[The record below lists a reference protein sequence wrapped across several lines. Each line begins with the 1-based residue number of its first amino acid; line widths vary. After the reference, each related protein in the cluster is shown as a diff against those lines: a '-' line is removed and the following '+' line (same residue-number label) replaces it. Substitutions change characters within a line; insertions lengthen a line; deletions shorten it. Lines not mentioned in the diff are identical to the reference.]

1 MKSEGSKSENLSVDP
16 ELFSHLPFAF
26 ALMKV
31 KKEEDAI
38 QSVSYAYVNERFCKL
53 SLREASEFL
62 GKDIAEVHGEKAK
75 ETWLGYITEI
85 KARKAPLKGVCYYA
99 PAGSSLNYTISAT
112 QDPSYFTVI
121 YTSAGIKEEEM
132 RQLRSEKL
140 LNEKI
145 LRLAQ
150 KISASA
156 LDEASFAVLLQ
167 AIGTSIGAQRVY
179 FVKLGKNK
187 EIFAQYKAKGNSLD
201 PISPTSE
208 IISGLFSIAEK
219 TGEPLVLNERKSQ
232 AGDRTSLAFLKEGI
246 KTHVAFPFLSE
257 GRLIA
262 CLCADDYPI
271 EKEEE
276 AIKILQNACYFI
288 SYKWSNTLLLK
299 KLRYQARRDQLTG
312 LLNRYGYQEAIQNHF
327 SSDPS
332 SPCVFALI
340 DIDDFKNINDLYG
353 HQAGDSALQK
363 LSSEIV
369 SCFGEEAIC
378 GRYGGDEIAVLLPKT
393 SLNEAKTILET
404 FVASRHSFLSK
415 ASQVDLS
422 FSIGY
427 AAYPE
432 HGRSFSALLSL
443 ADEACYAAKLSGKG
457 CCYAYQR
464 KFDSLDKTTLG
475 FNFHSIAD
483 GLPIPFLLFGEEGE
497 IYYANALCLSL
508 LGHKNLLSLA
518 SEVTMGIY
526 SLFQEKEELASFLKE
541 SDSTKNSVSLT
552 LINGQRVEFV
562 FPRKNDPLPSVHYA
576 LLLKK

>member
-62 GKDIAEVHGEKAK
+62 GKDITEVHGEKAK

-187 EIFAQYKAKGNSLD
+187 EIFAQ
-201 PISPTSE
+201 
-208 IISGLFSIAEK
+208 
-219 TGEPLVLNERKSQ
+219 
-232 AGDRTSLAFLKEGI
+232 
-246 KTHVAFPFLSE
+246 
-257 GRLIA
+257 
-262 CLCADDYPI
+262 
-271 EKEEE
+271 
-276 AIKILQNACYFI
+276 
-288 SYKWSNTLLLK
+288 
-299 KLRYQARRDQLTG
+299 
-312 LLNRYGYQEAIQNHF
+312 
-327 SSDPS
+327 
-332 SPCVFALI
+332 
-340 DIDDFKNINDLYG
+340 
-353 HQAGDSALQK
+353 
-363 LSSEIV
+363 
-369 SCFGEEAIC
+369 
-378 GRYGGDEIAVLLPKT
+378 
-393 SLNEAKTILET
+393 
-404 FVASRHSFLSK
+404 
-415 ASQVDLS
+415 
-422 FSIGY
+422 
-427 AAYPE
+427 
-432 HGRSFSALLSL
+432 
-443 ADEACYAAKLSGKG
+443 
-457 CCYAYQR
+457 
-464 KFDSLDKTTLG
+464 
-475 FNFHSIAD
+475 
-483 GLPIPFLLFGEEGE
+483 
-497 IYYANALCLSL
+497 
-508 LGHKNLLSLA
+508 
-518 SEVTMGIY
+518 
-526 SLFQEKEELASFLKE
+526 
-541 SDSTKNSVSLT
+541 
-552 LINGQRVEFV
+552 
-562 FPRKNDPLPSVHYA
+562 
-576 LLLKK
+576 